1 MRYLKS
7 RERVDVMEVLGSKW
21 NLLVIW
27 KLKDGAMRFTELQK
41 SMGEVN
47 SKTVT
52 VHLRFLEKN
61 NIIDR
66 VMYAEIPPRV
76 EYSLTEHG
84 KAILPVLRKILTWGE
99 SLPLPK
105 KNSLSAFF
113 TGNGDRAK
121 NLI

>member
-1 MRYLKS
+1 
-7 RERVDVMEVLGSKW
+7 MEVLGSKW

-84 KAILPVLRKILTWGE
+84 KAILPVLEEILTWGE

-105 KNSLSAFF
+105 K
-113 TGNGDRAK
+113 K
-121 NLI
+121 